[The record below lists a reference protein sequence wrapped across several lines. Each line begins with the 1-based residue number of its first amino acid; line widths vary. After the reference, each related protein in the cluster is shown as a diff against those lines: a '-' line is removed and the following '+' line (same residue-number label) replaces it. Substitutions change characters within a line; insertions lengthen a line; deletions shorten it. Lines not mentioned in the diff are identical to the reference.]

1 MMDFRFAQSWLLL
14 LLLALLRSGG
24 LGKRGPDKR
33 SGMNYK
39 TGRVLH
45 CVGRFSKG
53 EGRFSP
59 GSPALVFLVA
69 GLNYLLKLVC

>member
-1 MMDFRFAQSWLLL
+1 MMDFRFAQPWLML
-14 LLLALLRSGG
+14 LLLALLRSGR
-24 LGKRGPDKR
+24 KRGPHKR

-53 EGRFSP
+53 DGRFRSR
-59 GSPALVFLVA
+59 SPALVFLVA

>member
-1 MMDFRFAQSWLLL
+1 MDFRFAQLWLLP
-14 LLLALLRSGG
+14 LLLAVLDRVG
-24 LGKRGPDKR
+24 LGKRGSHKR

-53 EGRFSP
+53 DGRFSP